1 MAGTGLPSWLLEEG
15 SEVLL
20 RRFVRDKS
28 ELLCD
33 VVELLMAN
41 PTYARV
47 RRKDGKETTVSTS
60 DLAPYPRVS
69 PTVDVDKANN
79 GEGESSVI
87 DLPLASETEQD
98 QREESLDKSD
108 SVEANLFREEPTIGL
123 RRSTRIRRA
132 PNRFGKWTV

>member
-1 MAGTGLPSWLLEEG
+1 M
-15 SEVLL
+15 
-20 RRFVRDKS
+20 
-28 ELLCD
+28 
-33 VVELLMAN
+33 
-41 PTYARV
+41 
-47 RRKDGKETTVSTS
+47 STS

-69 PTVDVDKANN
+69 PTFDVDKANN

-98 QREESLDKSD
+98 QREESLDETD

-132 PNRFGKWTV
+132 PNRFGEWTV